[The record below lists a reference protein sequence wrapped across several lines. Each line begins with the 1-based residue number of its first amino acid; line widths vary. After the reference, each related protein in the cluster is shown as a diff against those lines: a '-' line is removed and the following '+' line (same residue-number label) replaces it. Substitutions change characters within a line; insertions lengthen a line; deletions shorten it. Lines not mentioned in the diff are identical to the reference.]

1 MTVSLLAAALVAFL
15 GTTVDDVIVVTTLF
29 MDRRVTGRPAVRT
42 IVAGQYVGFGAVLVL
57 ALLAATGLQI
67 VPVRWAGLLGLVP
80 IGLGIW
86 GLWRLGRNQGEGR
99 AALATTVSGIAAITF
114 ADGADNIGVFTPL
127 FRTMSMSGSV
137 LTTVLFLVLTGVL
150 CAVGATL
157 GGHRTVVALLGR
169 VASWLVPVVFIA
181 VGAMILVS
189 SGILATIWP
198 AL

>member
-1 MTVSLLAAALVAFL
+1 
-15 GTTVDDVIVVTTLF
+15 
-29 MDRRVTGRPAVRT
+29 
-42 IVAGQYVGFGAVLVL
+42 
-57 ALLAATGLQI
+57 
-67 VPVRWAGLLGLVP
+67 LLGLVP